1 MKNNFILL
9 FTILFLSACS
19 PQQRIARI
27 AEKYNLKQFETVV
40 YKDTIY
46 IPEKVYILDTQ
57 IDTAGNFYKKTENY
71 EIKGKIKDSIIYVK
85 FTTAPDTVYI
95 EKTVNIETIKV
106 QTVEKNNGV
115 AWWKIIV
122 VCIAGGFVFVVYK
135 YFTNKK

>member
-1 MKNNFILL
+1 MKNNFIFL

-46 IPEKVYILDTQ
+46 IPEKVYNLDTQ
-57 IDTAGNFYKKTENY
+57 IDTAGNFYKKTEKY
-71 EIKGKIKDSIIYVK
+71 EIQGKVKNDTVYIK
-85 FTTAPDTVYI
+85 FTTSPDTVYI

-106 QTVEKNNGV
+106 QTVEKNKGV
-115 AWWKIIV
+115 AWWKIIA

-135 YFTNKK
+135 YFTRK